1 MTKLKQAFDLAGVN
15 PLCVKCFWGVPIVTF
30 EPQLRPIRLSLRKV
44 KSYPPRALADY
55 ILRKYQYAQSETEK
69 WRGTIFEVSEKN
81 NIEDCQVYMAKEE
94 N

>member
-30 EPQLRPIRLSLRKV
+30 ETRLRPVRLSLRKV
-44 KSYPPRALADY
+44 QAYPVRALADY
-55 ILRKYQYAQSETEK
+55 ILSKYKYAQSETEK

-81 NIEDCQVYMAKEE
+81 KLRG
-94 N
+94 